1 MMDASRAAARQSNQI
16 MLPFCCPDPHKTSL
30 HHPGPPAPAVIFD
43 DNFINSQNMDE
54 EIFSSRL
61 QMAELL
67 LVAGGVFVVS
77 TDVEKWYQIS
87 NEAIK
92 TPMRAEDEAVVH
104 QQAD

>member
-1 MMDASRAAARQSNQI
+1 
-16 MLPFCCPDPHKTSL
+16 
-30 HHPGPPAPAVIFD
+30 
-43 DNFINSQNMDE
+43 MDE

-61 QMAELL
+61 QMAEAGGWW

-92 TPMRAEDEAVVH
+92 TPMRAEDEAGVH

>member
-1 MMDASRAAARQSNQI
+1 MPPEQQPGNPIKSCYLFVAPILTRPASTTLAW
-16 MLPFCCPDPHKTSL
+16 P
-30 HHPGPPAPAVIFD
+30 PPAPAVISD

-77 TDVEKWYQIS
+77 TDVEK
-87 NEAIK
+87 
-92 TPMRAEDEAVVH
+92 
-104 QQAD
+104 